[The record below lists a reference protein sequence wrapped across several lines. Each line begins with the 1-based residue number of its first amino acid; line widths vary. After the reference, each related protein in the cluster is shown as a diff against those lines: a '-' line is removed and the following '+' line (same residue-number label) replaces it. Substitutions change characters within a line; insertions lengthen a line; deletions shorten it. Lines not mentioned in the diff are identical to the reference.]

1 MFSCWL
7 QLEYNMQGD
16 MHVNTMIVFS
26 IVEIKILFETMWPV
40 VHFNQGEKTDK
51 FGKSI
56 WRKYGQWLIMA
67 KERDQTSLESLSFI
81 FLALSSL

>member
-1 MFSCWL
+1 
-7 QLEYNMQGD
+7 MQGGS
-16 MHVNTMIVFS
+16 TLSLAMIVFS
-26 IVEIKILFETMWPV
+26 IVEIKILFETMWQV

-51 FGKSI
+51 LGKSI

>member
-1 MFSCWL
+1 
-7 QLEYNMQGD
+7 MQGD

-26 IVEIKILFETMWPV
+26 IVEIKILFETMGPV
-40 VHFNQGEKTDK
+40 AHYDQGEKTDK

>member
-1 MFSCWL
+1 
-7 QLEYNMQGD
+7 MQGGGTLSF
-16 MHVNTMIVFS
+16 TMIVFL
-26 IVEIKILFETMWPV
+26 IVEIKILFETMRPV